1 MYEGT
6 HIYIYKCIYKVRIYI
21 YKCIYIYV
29 CMYDNKYVGVNVCV
43 NECSML
49 KTYA

>member
-6 HIYIYKCIYKVRIYI
+6 HVYVSE
-21 YKCIYIYV
+21 CIYIYV